1 MSQFENNAFANCDS
15 IFSSFTIHNPRD
27 DTGLEA
33 SSFLQLQLFIITY
46 QAKIMKTMVHDG

>member
-1 MSQFENNAFANCDS
+1 MSQFENNAFAHCD
-15 IFSSFTIHNPRD
+15 FTIHNPRD